1 MSEEDVNA
9 VAAEAAAEEPAEKAA
24 APRTAPSVE
33 RKASARKAK
42 PAAKPSFEK
51 SLNDLENLVARME
64 SGTLSLDDMVKDF
77 EKGRELVKFCTEEL
91 DGIRRRIE
99 KVSSASPGG
108 VEPLELGKD

>member
-1 MSEEDVNA
+1 MAEEDVNA
-9 VAAEAAAEEPAEKAA
+9 AAAETAENKAALPTDPPAEKG
-24 APRTAPSVE
+24 TSV
-33 RKASARKAK
+33 RKAR

-51 SLNDLENLVARME
+51 TLKDLEDLVARME

-99 KVSSASPGG
+99 KVSSAGPGG
-108 VEPLELGKD
+108 VEPLDLKRD

>member
-1 MSEEDVNA
+1 MDGEEIGSVVEN
-9 VAAEAAAEEPAEKAA
+9 AAAEESSAGESAEKKAA
-24 APRTAPSVE
+24 E

-42 PAAKPSFEK
+42 SAARPSFEK
-51 SLNDLENLVARME
+51 TLKDLDDLVARME

-99 KVSSASPGG
+99 KVSSAAPGG
-108 VEPLELGKD
+108 VEPLDLKRD